1 MDASPLLNIRM
12 NCRNPLLKNE
22 SGCHE
27 GCGYDP
33 IVCSIGGYCAIKK
46 GPGNMV
52 LAPIRQETVSGNP
65 VKYGYLPFSEY
76 SYPYLNRAFEVEN
89 R

>member
-33 IVCSIGGYCAIKK
+33 IVCSIGGLLRNKERAREH
-46 GPGNMV
+46 GS
-52 LAPIRQETVSGNP
+52 R
-65 VKYGYLPFSEY
+65 
-76 SYPYLNRAFEVEN
+76 SYQAGEGLRECL
-89 R
+89 